1 MALNNGHFPRSP
13 GVLHQGAGGAI
24 FFTCVNLLDT
34 NSYFRPE
41 PDYDYLGNY
50 INSTLYNNTKPN
62 CAVDLANNIFLS
74 NKADGKAGALMFT
87 NANFTESAFNN
98 FTNNTSPNGGI
109 FSSPPKSIEV
119 SVVNTAQTKTRRR
132 LIEGQK
138 FEFVSGQEINL
149 QITLFN

>member
-1 MALNNGHFPRSP
+1 
-13 GVLHQGAGGAI
+13 
-24 FFTCVNLLDT
+24 VNLQDT

-41 PDYDYLGNY
+41 PDYDYFGNY

-62 CAVDLANNIFLS
+62 CAVDLANNLFLA

-109 FSSPPKSIEV
+109 YSSPPASI
-119 SVVNTAQTKTRRR
+119 
-132 LIEGQK
+132 
-138 FEFVSGQEINL
+138 
-149 QITLFN
+149 